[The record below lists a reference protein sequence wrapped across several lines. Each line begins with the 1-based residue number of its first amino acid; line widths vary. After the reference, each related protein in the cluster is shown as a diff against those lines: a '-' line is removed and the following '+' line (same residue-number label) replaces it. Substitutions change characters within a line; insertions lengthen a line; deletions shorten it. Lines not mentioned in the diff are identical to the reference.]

1 MMTIPPSGPSKPVD
15 VSTRFERFPASLK
28 GAFVLRGADGNP
40 HAVRFDWANIARV
53 PSGPDKPVPI
63 EDRQIE
69 VGPSRDLFVPFEV
82 SVTELEP
89 SWYVI
94 RSSLQVDAGRS
105 FGYSSR
111 LFSIPWPRSDVR
123 RGTFRVGA
131 AARAG
136 GRMFHVDLVEL
147 GPDAASVIWR
157 EDRKGAP
164 ADEPEPTV
172 IADEPEPTVIADG
185 AALEIIPESQGLP
198 SARLAPG
205 ERRTVCYPV
214 PRSTRSLQVVV
225 KLPSGEESAPL
236 TIHLH

>member
-1 MMTIPPSGPSKPVD
+1 MMAIRPSEPSKPIE

-123 RGTFRVGA
+123 RGTFRLGA

-157 EDRKGAP
+157 EDRKGPP
-164 ADEPEPTV
+164 AEDPESS
-172 IADEPEPTVIADG
+172 VIADG
-185 AALEIIPESQGLP
+185 AALEIIPESPGLP
-198 SARLAPG
+198 QARLGPG

-214 PRSTRSLQVVV
+214 PRSTRSLQVVMT
-225 KLPSGEESAPL
+225 LPSGEESAPL
-236 TIHLH
+236 TVAMR